1 MVDAL
6 GKNLTYGIAV
16 TMDGIMQAVAIIL
29 MSVLNATDVS
39 SIQRTIISLDN
50 NDTGLKTSIIF
61 LVFM

>member
-1 MVDAL
+1 MDAL

-16 TMDGIMQAVAIIL
+16 TMDGIMQAVTIIL